1 MTSETEPEPRVA
13 HKQPKPCN
21 AFQHQVKAYL
31 LHNGSPSSIDGQG
44 NQTDGKCSLIDRQ
57 QPRVTDTPKPC
68 LQPYVV

>member
-1 MTSETEPEPRVA
+1 MLFVE
-13 HKQPKPCN
+13 
-21 AFQHQVKAYL
+21 HQVKAYL

-57 QPRVTDTPKPC
+57 QPRVTDTPKPF